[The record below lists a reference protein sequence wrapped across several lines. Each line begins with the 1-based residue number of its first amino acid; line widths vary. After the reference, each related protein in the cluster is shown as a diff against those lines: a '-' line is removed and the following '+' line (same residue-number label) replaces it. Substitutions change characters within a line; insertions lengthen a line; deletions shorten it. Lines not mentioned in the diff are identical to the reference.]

1 MKMFGQSALARVGA
15 LSVKLKILS
24 LSLLTAIGML
34 TIGGVF
40 WWSQNEV
47 AGAFNKL
54 DQSAGL
60 ARSVADLSDIAN
72 GMRNIGKGYLARP
85 EEKDHEL
92 FEAKLSEAHGVL
104 DDISAKPVAA
114 AFNAEIAD
122 VRDTLDG
129 ASGAFS
135 SLNTVQ
141 REIGFNSETGLRATL
156 SENADE
162 VLKRLK
168 KEMRFG
174 GGPDFEKMVTTM
186 LDVQLSEKKFILD
199 RNDVALGNFE
209 VAFGRYERLL
219 KKAYLPNEIK
229 EDVGTKMAIYR
240 EAFDAYTAAVAEKD
254 KSIELLETLFDLV
267 PPRLEALNN
276 AARDAELAAEQDLE
290 TVRAYSTLAVVSVI
304 AAFLVSGVLAGM
316 LIGRSIAN
324 PLSRL
329 QNAMEELASGHVDVN
344 LPAAKGSVEIAAM
357 ARTVSVFQ
365 DNAVERQRLAAASEE
380 ENAQRDARVARL
392 ESLIANF
399 EATVGQALES
409 LDRSTSDLT
418 QTSAAV
424 EAAADD
430 VAQQADRAGNAVR
443 VAAENVNSA
452 ASASE
457 ELAASINEISNQ
469 ASNSTTVAKKAVAS
483 AEGTSQTMGQLSRA
497 ADRIGEVMGLI
508 RDIANQTNLLALNA
522 TIEAARAG
530 EAGKGFAVVAAE
542 VKQLADQTS
551 RATEDIASQVEAIQM
566 SSSHALEAIDEVT
579 GIISEMEG
587 LASAVASAV
596 IQQDA
601 AVQSIAKNVVD
612 ASTRS
617 HEGAEC
623 MTAVGSATEHARA
636 TGGEVEQLATSLSE
650 QAALIRSEI
659 SNFLSGVRA
668 A

>member
-1 MKMFGQSALARVGA
+1 MKTFGRSVLARIGG

-24 LSLLTAIGML
+24 LSLLTAVGL
-34 TIGGVF
+34 LAIGGVF
-40 WWSQNEV
+40 GWSQKEV
-47 AGAFNKL
+47 AGAFDRL

-72 GMRNIGKGYLARP
+72 GMRNIGKGYLAHP
-85 EEKDHEL
+85 DEMDHQR
-92 FEAKLSEAHGVL
+92 FDAKLIDAHEVL
-104 DDISAKPVAA
+104 DEISSQPVAE
-114 AFNAEIAD
+114 AFSAEITA
-122 VRDTLDG
+122 VRETLDG
-129 ASGAFS
+129 AAAAFTDLSTVQKIIGFS
-135 SLNTVQ
+135 S
-141 REIGFNSETGLRATL
+141 ESGLRGTL
-156 SENADE
+156 AETADG
-162 VLKRLK
+162 VLSRLK

-209 VAFGRYERLL
+209 VAYGRYERLI

-229 EDVGTKMAIYR
+229 DDIVSKMAVYR
-240 EAFDAYTAAVAEKD
+240 ESFDAYTAAVAEKD

-267 PPRLEALNN
+267 PPRLDALNTV
-276 AARDAELAAEQDLE
+276 ARQSETAAEESLV
-290 TVRAYSTLAVVSVI
+290 TVRAFSTIAVTSVI
-304 AAFLVSGVLAGM
+304 VAFLVSGLLIGV
-316 LIGRSIAN
+316 LIGRSIAS
-324 PLSRL
+324 PLNRL
-329 QNAMEELASGHVDVN
+329 RTAMEELASGQVNVD
-344 LPAAKGSVEIAAM
+344 LPEAKGSIEIAAM

-365 DNAVERQRLAAASEE
+365 ENAVERQRLAAASEQ

-392 ESLIANF
+392 ETLIANF
-399 EATVGQALES
+399 EGTVGQALES
-409 LDRSTSDLT
+409 LDKSTADLT

-430 VAQQADRAGNAVR
+430 VTHQADRANKAVR

-469 ASNSTTVAKKAVAS
+469 ASNSTTVAKKAVES
-483 AEGTSQTMGQLSRA
+483 AQGTSQTMSQLSRA

-551 RATEDIASQVEAIQM
+551 KATEDIASQVEAIQM
-566 SSSHALEAIDEVT
+566 SSNHALGAIEQVT
-579 GIISEMEG
+579 DIISEMEG

-596 IQQDA
+596 VQQDA
-601 AVQSIAKNVVD
+601 AVQSIARNVVD
-612 ASTRS
+612 ASARS

-636 TGGEVEQLATSLSE
+636 TGEEVELLAKSLSE

-659 SNFLSGVRA
+659 SSFLSGVRA

>member
-1 MKMFGQSALARVGA
+1 M
-15 LSVKLKILS
+15 KLKILS
-24 LSLLTAIGML
+24 LSLLTAVGL
-34 TIGGVF
+34 LAIGGVF
-40 WWSQNEV
+40 GWSQKEV
-47 AGAFNKL
+47 AGAFDRL
-54 DQSAGL
+54 DQSAEL
-60 ARSVADLSDIAN
+60 ARSVANLSDIAN

-85 EEKDHEL
+85 DEKDHEN
-92 FEAKLSEAHGVL
+92 FDVKLEQAHQVL
-104 DDISAKPVAA
+104 EDISSKPVAA
-114 AFNAEIAD
+114 AFSTEIME
-122 VRDTLDG
+122 VRETLDG
-129 ASGAFS
+129 AALAFT
-135 SLNTVQ
+135 SLNNVQ
-141 REIGFNSETGLRATL
+141 KTIGFDSESGLRGTL
-156 SENADE
+156 AETADG
-162 VLKRLK
+162 VLTRLK

-174 GGPDFEKMVTTM
+174 GGPDFEKLVAVM
-186 LDVQLSEKKFILD
+186 LDVQISEKKFILD

-209 VAFGRYERLL
+209 VAFGRYERLI

-229 EDVGTKMAIYR
+229 DDITTQMAIYR
-240 EAFDAYTAAVAEKD
+240 EAFDAYTGAVAEKD
-254 KSIELLETLFDLV
+254 KSIELLETQFDVVPFRLEKLSTVASEAEASAKADLV
-267 PPRLEALNN
+267 
-276 AARDAELAAEQDLE
+276 
-290 TVRAYSTLAVVSVI
+290 TVRTFSTIVVASVI
-304 AAFLVSGVLAGM
+304 GAFLVAGLVFGV
-316 LIGRSIAN
+316 LIGRSIAS
-324 PLSRL
+324 PLNRL
-329 QNAMEELASGHVDVN
+329 RTAMEELASGQVDVD
-344 LPAAKGSVEIAAM
+344 LPEARGSVEIAAM

-365 DNAVERQRLAAASEE
+365 DNAVERQRLAEASEQ

-392 ESLIANF
+392 ETLIANF
-399 EATVGQALES
+399 EGTVGQALES

-430 VAQQADRAGNAVR
+430 VSHQADRANKAVR

-469 ASNSTTVAKKAVAS
+469 ASNSTTVAKKAVES
-483 AEGTSQTMGQLSRA
+483 AQGTSQTMSQLSRA

-566 SSSHALEAIDEVT
+566 SSNHALGAIEQVT
-579 GIISEMEG
+579 DIISEMEG

-596 IQQDA
+596 VQQDA

-636 TGGEVEQLATSLSE
+636 TGEQVEQLATSLSE

-659 SNFLSGVRA
+659 SSFLSGVRA

>member
-1 MKMFGQSALARVGA
+1 MKMFGQSVFARIGK

-24 LSLLTAIGML
+24 LSLLTAVGL
-34 TIGGVF
+34 LSIGGVF
-40 WWSQNEV
+40 WWSQKEV
-47 AGAFNKL
+47 AIAFDRL

-85 EEKDHEL
+85 SESDHEH
-92 FEAKLSEAHGVL
+92 FEAKLVAAHAVL
-104 DDISAKPVAA
+104 DEISSKPMAK
-114 AFNAEIAD
+114 AFSTEIAD
-122 VRDTLDG
+122 VRDTLEG
-129 ASGAFS
+129 ASGAFNT
-135 SLNTVQ
+135 LNTVQ
-141 REIGFNSETGLRATL
+141 TTIGLNSETGLRATL
-156 SENADE
+156 GENADS
-162 VLKRLK
+162 VLARLK

-209 VAFGRYERLL
+209 VAYGRYERLL

-229 EDVGTKMAIYR
+229 DEIATKMAVYR
-240 EAFDAYTAAVAEKD
+240 EAFDAYTAAVAEKE

-276 AARDAELAAEQDLE
+276 TARETELAAKQGLAN
-290 TVRAYSTLAVVSVI
+290 VRSSATLAVISVI
-304 AAFLVSGVLAGM
+304 AAFLVAGVLAG
-316 LIGRSIAN
+316 LFIGRSIAA

-329 QNAMEELASGHVDVN
+329 QNAMEELASGHVDVD
-344 LPAAKGSVEIAAM
+344 LPEARGSLEIAAM

-365 DNAVERQRLAAASEE
+365 DNAVERQKLAAESEQQ
-380 ENAQRDARVARL
+380 NAQRDARVARL
-392 ESLIANF
+392 EALIANF
-399 EATVGQALES
+399 EGTVGQALES
-409 LDRSTSDLT
+409 LDRSTADLT

-483 AEGTSQTMGQLSRA
+483 AEGTSQTMEQLSRA

-566 SSSHALEAIDEVT
+566 SSNHALEAIEHVT
-579 GIISEMEG
+579 DIIAEMEG

-596 IQQDA
+596 VQQDA

-623 MTAVGSATEHARA
+623 MTAVGEATEHARA
-636 TGGEVEQLATSLSE
+636 TGGEVEQLAQSLSE

-659 SNFLSGVRA
+659 SDFLSGVRA